1 MEHAAG
7 ADLEATGPS
16 DALSRAG
23 FACVLV
29 AVALV
34 TCNALRASENV
45 TYGDIPLAVGAVLL
59 LGVWLRSGH
68 RRGVVP
74 LGFLVGGFL
83 LLVTGLV
90 SSLPAENADSLVP
103 SLRFSLTAL
112 GVPLIIMFAA
122 STPRRVGWLVDA
134 WLLAAA
140 VNAAAGALDLL
151 GVTHI
156 GGSLTDVDFAGALD
170 RATGLTGHPNHL
182 GLVTAMALPIA
193 IARLGL
199 PGLRGLSALAVVPL
213 LVVGVFASG
222 SRGALLAAA
231 GGVVIFF
238 VFAIQA
244 RLARTTALLLLG
256 ATALAFVILLSV
268 VGNNELTGSVAFE
281 RLAGGSGAA
290 ESDIVRRQTLEA
302 SIDEAGDDLIV
313 GQGFAVV
320 RTAHN
325 IYLQVLQAG
334 GLLALAGFAAL
345 TAAIVRRARQLA
357 RPIATS
363 PRWLTALAAGSGAS
377 VCVWLLFGMV
387 GNAVYDRYLYIP
399 AGVVL
404 ALALVQTQF
413 FAGTQAAQPAV
424 PAADPSSP
432 AARGTERPAAQLG
445 AG

>member
-1 MEHAAG
+1 VEHAIG
-7 ADLEATGPS
+7 AELEATGPS

-23 FACVLV
+23 FACVLI
-29 AVALV
+29 AVPLV
-34 TCNALRASENV
+34 TCNALRATENV
-45 TYGDIPLAVGAVLL
+45 TYGDIPLALGALL
-59 LGVWLRSGH
+59 LLCVWLRSGH

-90 SSLPAENADSLVP
+90 SSLPSENADSLVP
-103 SLRFSLTAL
+103 TLRFILTAVA
-112 GVPLIIMFAA
+112 VPLIIMFAA
-122 STPRRVGWLVDA
+122 STPHRVGRLVDA

-140 VNAAAGALDLL
+140 LNAAAGALDLL

-156 GGSLTDVDFAGALD
+156 GASLTDVDFAGALD

-182 GLVTAMALPIA
+182 GLVAAMALPIA

-199 PGLRGLSALAVVPL
+199 PGFRGLAALALVPL

-238 VFAIQA
+238 VFAIQT
-244 RLARTTALLLLG
+244 RLARTTALLLA
-256 ATALAFVILLSV
+256 ATALAFVIVFSV
-268 VGNNELTGSVAFE
+268 VGNNELTGSVAIE
-281 RLAGGSGAA
+281 RLGGGSGAA
-290 ESDIVRRQTLEA
+290 QSDAERRQTLED
-302 SIDEAGDDLIV
+302 SVDEAGEHLIV
-313 GQGFAVV
+313 GQGFAVI

-325 IYLQVLQAG
+325 IYLQMLQAG
-334 GLLALAGFAAL
+334 GLLALAGCVVLPGAR
-345 TAAIVRRARQLA
+345 VRRARWLA
-357 RPIATS
+357 RPTPTS

-377 VCVWLLFGMV
+377 ICVWLLFGMV

-399 AGVVL
+399 AGLAL

-413 FAGTQAAQPAV
+413 FADTQPAQPA
-424 PAADPSSP
+424 PPSVSP
-432 AARGTERPAAQLG
+432 SRPSTRGRARPAAQLG
-445 AG
+445 GR

>member
-1 MEHAAG
+1 MG
-7 ADLEATGPS
+7 AELEATGSS

-29 AVALV
+29 AVPLV
-34 TCNALRASENV
+34 TFNALRATENV
-45 TYGDIPLAVGAVLL
+45 TYGDIPLALGALL
-59 LGVWLRSGH
+59 LLCVWLRSGH

-90 SSLPAENADSLVP
+90 SSLPAENADSVVP
-103 SLRFSLTAL
+103 TLRFSLTAL
-112 GVPLIIMFAA
+112 GVPLIIMFAV
-122 STPRRVGWLVDA
+122 STPRRVSRLVDA

-140 VNAAAGALDLL
+140 CNAAAGALDLL

-156 GGSLTDVDFAGALD
+156 GASLTDVDFANVVD
-170 RATGLTGHPNHL
+170 RATGLTLHPNHL

-199 PGLRGLSALAVVPL
+199 PGFRGLSALALVPL
-213 LVVGVFASG
+213 LVVGVFVSG

-231 GGVVIFF
+231 GGLVIFF
-238 VFAIQA
+238 VFAIQTG
-244 RLARTTALLLLG
+244 RARTTAMLLG
-256 ATALAFVILLSV
+256 ATAVAFVILLSV

-281 RLAGGSGAA
+281 RLGGGAGAA
-290 ESDIVRRQTLEA
+290 QSDAERRQTLEA
-302 SIDEAGDDLIV
+302 SIDEAGKHLIV
-313 GQGFAVV
+313 GEGFAVI

-325 IYLQVLQAG
+325 IYLQTLQAG
-334 GLLALAGFAAL
+334 GLLALAGFVAL
-345 TAAIVRRARQLA
+345 TAAIVRRARWLA
-357 RPIATS
+357 RPTPTS

-377 VCVWLLFGMV
+377 VCVWLFFGMA

-399 AGVVL
+399 AGLTL

-413 FAGTQAAQPAV
+413 FAGAQPPQPTEPPV
-424 PAADPSSP
+424 GPSMTP
-432 AARGTERPAAQLG
+432 ARGTERPAAQLG
-445 AG
+445 AR